1 MIIGIPKERKNHEY
15 RVGLLPEHVV
25 HLTQQGHRL
34 IVEHNAGQGCGYSN
48 DSYLQAGAI
57 IEESAEKVYRQSEMI
72 VKVKEPL
79 PEEYPWIQPQ
89 QVLFT
94 YFHFAAS
101 EQLTRAMLDSGAVCI
116 AYETITN
123 QAGQLPLLTPMSEVA
138 GRMAIQQAAK
148 YLEKPQGGS
157 GKLMG
162 GVTGVSPANVLII
175 GGGVVGTEAAKMAAG
190 MGAQVTLLDINLDRI
205 KHLDELLPA
214 NVTALYSSPKLTEQ
228 LLPQSDVVVGAVLIP
243 GAKAP
248 KLISKKMLQTMKKGA
263 VLLDV
268 AIDQGGCFE
277 TSRPTTHEQPTYI
290 EKGIVHYC
298 VANIPG
304 AVPIT
309 ATQALT
315 NASFPFVTKIAQL
328 GWKTAC
334 AQNHHLARGLD
345 CAEGTL
351 HNKSVAEAFAI
362 PYSPNPF

>member
-15 RVGLLPEHVV
+15 RVGLLPEHVA
-25 HLTQQGHRL
+25 HLAQQGHQL
-34 IVEHNAGQGCGYSN
+34 IVENNAGQGCGYSN
-48 DSYLQAGAI
+48 DNYLQAGAI
-57 IEESAEKVYRQSEMI
+57 IEESAKKVYRQSQMI

-101 EQLTRAMLDSGAVCI
+101 EKLTRAMLDSGAVCI

-190 MGAQVTLLDINLDRI
+190 LGAQVTLLDINLVRI
-205 KHLDELLPA
+205 KHLDELLTA
-214 NVTALYSSPKLTEQ
+214 NVTALYSSPKLIEQ

-248 KLISKKMLQTMKKGA
+248 KLISKKMLQTMKKGS

-290 EKGIVHYC
+290 EEGIVHYC

-315 NASFPFVTKIAQL
+315 NASFPFVKEIAQL
-328 GWKTAC
+328 GWKKAC
-334 AQNHHLARGLD
+334 EQNYHLARGLD

-351 HNKSVAEAFAI
+351 HNTSVAEAFAI

>member
-57 IEESAEKVYRQSEMI
+57 IEESAEKVYLQSEMI

-162 GVTGVSPANVLII
+162 GVTGVSPANILII

-214 NVTALYSSPKLTEQ
+214 NVTVLYSSPKLTEQ

-290 EKGIVHYC
+290 EEGIIHYC

-304 AVPIT
+304 AMPIT

-315 NASFPFVTKIAQL
+315 NASFPFVTKIAHL
-328 GWKTAC
+328 GWKEAC